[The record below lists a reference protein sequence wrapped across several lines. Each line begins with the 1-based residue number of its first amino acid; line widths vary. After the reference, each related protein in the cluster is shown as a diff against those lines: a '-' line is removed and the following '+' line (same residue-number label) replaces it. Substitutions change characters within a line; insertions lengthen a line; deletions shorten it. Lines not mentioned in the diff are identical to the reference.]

1 MQKIAFFVVLLM
13 VSFSSYAQPN
23 LSKIELQLEIAPS
36 QISQRCHTMENFE
49 IRLQNDPAYRKSHE
63 EYIRDFVK
71 PNIDNSKSIACTG
84 ANTINVPVAF
94 HFDNSFSCADATC
107 MLTEIDDAITT
118 LNNDFADNTG
128 SPNAANCSA
137 AYSDISTGTCITFYL
152 AAPPACSGLDVTC
165 EGAITIGEFQ
175 GGYNGGANGA
185 GACWDDYLNI
195 FVQSAQSNNLGV
207 SDQIPGYLNA
217 AGPGEGVSLGAPY
230 FGGVGGACAPFDTN
244 NRFGLGKT
252 LAHEIGHYLGLPHIW
267 GDVNGGGCGGDDG
280 FADTPNQSTSYFGC
294 PGGCIASGCN
304 GNQQTANIMNYTDDA
319 CMDLFTE
326 DQAAEMNFY
335 ANQFFGALSIPAASP
350 TEIYTCTGNTCNVVC
365 PTKVQT
371 VYSDTEELCA
381 ALGTYTLPTDF
392 SSVTLD
398 NSSSATFTW
407 STGNYISSGGTA
419 ITGTTYTLSNPPTC
433 APVTETLYLNV
444 GCTDNSIQE
453 INAGTIVLTVYPDPT
468 QFVVADLVT
477 FTDGACD
484 APTWAATAGCAPYV
498 TVTQNGGPT
507 FPVASGASG
516 TVDYDVTLT
525 YPAECCSVPASDI
538 ILTGTIG
545 TTTLNAGNA
554 SQTCV
559 SGTNPAVWQI
569 PFTIPTAQNATTINP
584 TGLGSITEVCIDIT
598 LNNTD
603 AVNLTLG
610 SPDCGAYE
618 WESIWLGLAF
628 TNGTNTG
635 PMTVCFT
642 PSAANGEFDGTFDGD
657 DGTSGS
663 FGTCDVNANQW
674 ILYIGDYNCYI
685 GGGATGGSINSA
697 TISFNDGTQA
707 GATGL
712 CEFTATANY
721 NCAGCTDCNN
731 TTCITTQIC
740 NDADPCT
747 ENDIETILTTGGIC
761 IPCAGTP
768 VAACTLQDVP
778 NACDDNDTCTIND
791 VVIIDACT
799 GAVCV
804 PCAGTFDQASC
815 CGDVNLDINFD
826 NNPSQTSWDITDASG
841 NVVASG
847 GTYGS
852 QAGGS
857 NLNLSPA
864 ACLPDGCYD
873 LNFYDSAND
882 GMCPRRTTTVLT
894 GINIATL
901 GLGGVF
907 NGAPRITAAT
917 CGDYTLTDANGV
929 GLASGGGRF
938 GTSETNNFCLVNGVA
953 QFNYQ
958 SGNVH
963 AKQSTSNDS
972 ESSMWLMPTLTS
984 DKLMVYTSLDNAVQA
999 QINVVDTN
1007 GRIMQQHSQDSNS
1020 SGEMQLKVSD
1030 LPTGIYFVQVVADGT
1045 VLVEKFVKK

>member
-1 MQKIAFFVVLLM
+1 MKKITFCAALLLFCLGNNVFSQKTQHALTQSVA
-13 VSFSSYAQPN
+13 S
-23 LSKIELQLEIAPS
+23 EE
-36 QISQRCHTMENFE
+36 RCVTMEALE
-49 IRLQNDPAYRKSHE
+49 QRMINDANYAAFRNAALAIPSIVADAAR
-63 EYIRDFVK
+63 
-71 PNIDNSKSIACTG
+71 IACDG
-84 ANTINVPVAF
+84 SNTIRVPVAF
-94 HFDNSFSCADATC
+94 HFDEGFNCGDVNC
-107 MLTEIDDAITT
+107 VLTEVNDQLAVLNDA
-118 LNNDFADNTG
+118 FSDNTG
-128 SPNAANCSA
+128 TPQEAVCPQ
-137 AYSDISTGTCITFYL
+137 AYQDGNGNSVASTGTCIEFYMPV
-152 AAPPACSGLDVTC
+152 PPAATGLDAC
-165 EGAITIGEFQ
+165 DLPITLGQF
-175 GGYNGGANGA
+175 NGGLNGGGSGAGSAWAGIMNIFITNNQCLGVADGIPGAANG
-185 GACWDDYLNI
+185 D
-195 FVQSAQSNNLGV
+195 GV
-207 SDQIPGYLNA
+207 TVCQQA
-217 AGPGEGVSLGAPY
+217 
-230 FGGVGGACAPFDTN
+230 FGGTGGPSNACGLDTDN
-244 NRFGLGKT
+244 TFGLGAT
-252 LAHEIGHYLGLPHIW
+252 LTHEIGHYLGLYHTFQ
-267 GDVNGGGCGGDDG
+267 GGCGNQEPNPPGPFDVL
-280 FADTPNQSTSYFGC
+280 DTPAHSNPTSGTPNGC
-294 PGGCIASGCN
+294 VNSGCN
-304 GNQQTANIMNYTDDA
+304 GGVTPTANFMDYTNDA
-319 CMDLFTE
+319 GMSMFTE
-326 DQAAEMNFY
+326 DQAQVMNY
-335 ANQFFGALSIPAASP
+335 WANQLFGGNSLADADPNGSINTA
-350 TEIYTCTGNTCNVVC
+350 CGNTCNVVC
-365 PTKVQT
+365 PTTVQT
-371 VYSDTEELCA
+371 AYSGAEDLCA

-392 SSVTLD
+392 SSVVLD

-407 STGNYISSGGTA
+407 STGNYISAGGTA
-419 ITGTTYTLSNPPTC
+419 VTGTTINLTNPATC
-433 APVTETLYLNV
+433 APVTETYYLNT

-453 INAGTIVLTVYPDPT
+453 INAGTLVLTVYPDPT

-477 FTDGACD
+477 FTDGTCD
-484 APTWAATAGCAPYV
+484 APTWAVTAGCAPYV

-635 PMTVCFT
+635 PMTACFT
-642 PSAANGEFDGTFDGD
+642 PGAANGEFDGTFDGD

-761 IPCAGTP
+761 IPCAGT
-768 VAACTLQDVP
+768 
-778 NACDDNDTCTIND
+778 
-791 VVIIDACT
+791 
-799 GAVCV
+799 
-804 PCAGTFDQASC
+804 FDQASC

-841 NVVASG
+841 NIVASG
-847 GTYGS
+847 GTYNS

-958 SGNVH
+958 SDNVH

-972 ESSMWLMPTLTS
+972 GSSMWLMPTLTS

-1020 SGEMQLKVSD
+1020 SGEIQLKVSD

-1045 VLVEKFVKK
+1045 ILVEKFVKK